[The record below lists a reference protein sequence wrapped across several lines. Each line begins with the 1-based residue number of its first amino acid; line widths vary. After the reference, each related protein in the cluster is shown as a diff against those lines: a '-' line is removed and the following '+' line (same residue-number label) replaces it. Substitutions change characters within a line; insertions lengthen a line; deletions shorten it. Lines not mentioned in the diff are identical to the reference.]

1 MTHRPGYAIGSKE
14 FRIGSLGIEYDPI
27 YYQMNYL
34 YMKIKNSQDHKRNK
48 SHKKVMMQN
57 SLTCLPLKP
66 TKVLEKIICMD
77 SFADLFGRA
86 GVNSLDSAL
95 IMANKAQNK
104 MII

>member
-1 MTHRPGYAIGSKE
+1 
-14 FRIGSLGIEYDPI
+14 
-27 YYQMNYL
+27 
-34 YMKIKNSQDHKRNK
+34 
-48 SHKKVMMQN
+48 MMQN